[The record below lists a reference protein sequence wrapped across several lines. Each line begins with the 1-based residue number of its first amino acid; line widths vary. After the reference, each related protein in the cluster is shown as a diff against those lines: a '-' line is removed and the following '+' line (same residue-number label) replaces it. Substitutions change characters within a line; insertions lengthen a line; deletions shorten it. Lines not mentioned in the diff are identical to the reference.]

1 MRLLCDTQIILWW
14 LADDRRLK
22 ARVMSLLTDPGNE
35 VLYSTVSLWE
45 ITLKHRL
52 RRLEADIGAVDR
64 HCRGRGL
71 TPLKIELPHLAALSR
86 MFDSLHRDPFDHL
99 LIAQATAEGVPLL
112 TADRVVQ
119 RYPIEII
126 KA

>member
-14 LADDRRLK
+14 LDDDPRLK
-22 ARVMSLLTDPGNE
+22 ARVLTLITDGRNE

-45 ITLKHRL
+45 IALKHRL
-52 RRLEADIGAVDR
+52 GHLEVDVEAVDR

-71 TPLKIELPHLAALSR
+71 TPLKIELPHLAALSG
-86 MFDSLHRDPFDHL
+86 MTHVLHRDPFDHL
-99 LIAQATAEGVPLL
+99 LIAQAQVEKASLL
-112 TADRVVQ
+112 TADRKVQ
-119 RYPIEII
+119 RYPIDTI

>member
-1 MRLLCDTQIILWW
+1 MRLLCDTQIIIWW
-14 LADDRRLK
+14 LQDDPKLK
-22 ARVMSLLTDPGNE
+22 VRVLALLTDQANE

-45 ITLKHRL
+45 IALKHRL
-52 RRLEADIGAVDR
+52 GRLQADVEAVDR

-71 TPLKIELPHLAALSR
+71 TPLKIELAHLTALSR
-86 MFDSLHRDPFDHL
+86 MTGVLHRDPFDHL
-99 LIAQATAEGVPLL
+99 LIAQAVAEGVPFL

-119 RYPIEII
+119 RYPVDVI